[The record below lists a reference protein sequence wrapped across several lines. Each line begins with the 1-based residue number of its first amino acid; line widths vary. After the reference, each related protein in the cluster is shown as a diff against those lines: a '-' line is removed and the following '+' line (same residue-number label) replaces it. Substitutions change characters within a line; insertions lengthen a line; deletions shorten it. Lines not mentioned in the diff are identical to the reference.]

1 MTAAVSLTAP
11 QFSST
16 FRPVGEAARHAE
28 DLGFDGFF
36 LFDHLIPLD
45 EPSRP
50 VLELAATLGAVAA
63 ATERISIGSLVMRAP
78 LRGATLSAAAARTVG
93 MIAPGRA
100 IIGLGAGDSFTADE
114 DHRYGRRTQ
123 TLDERLEVVA
133 ETLAASED
141 AGVQRWVGG
150 LHPRILELAATGD
163 GWNGWEVD
171 RSRLVDA
178 IPRLPAGRAG
188 YTVSWGG
195 SVVMGRDRGDLDAI
209 LQERGGRG
217 GTITGTD
224 VQVRAHLRSLV
235 DAGVDHLVLS
245 VLPNRPERWESFA
258 QAVLGKVS

>member
-1 MTAAVSLTAP
+1 MTVAVSLTAP

-16 FRPVGEAARHAE
+16 LRPVSEAARDAE
-28 DLGFDGFF
+28 DLGFDGLF

-45 EPSRP
+45 DASRP

-63 ATERISIGSLVMRAP
+63 STQRISVGSLVMRAP
-78 LRGATLSAAAARTVG
+78 LRGATLSAAAARTLG

-100 IIGLGAGDSFTADE
+100 IIGLGAGDSLSADE
-114 DHRYGRRTQ
+114 DRRHGRSTQ

-133 ETLAASED
+133 ATLALSGNAD
-141 AGVQRWVGG
+141 VQRWVGG

-163 GWNGWEVD
+163 GWNGWAVD

-178 IPRLPAGRAG
+178 IARLPVGREG

-195 SVVMGRDRGDLDAI
+195 SVVMGRDLADLDAI

-235 DAGVDHLVLS
+235 DTGVDHLVLS
-245 VLPNRPERWESFA
+245 VLPNRSDRWESFA